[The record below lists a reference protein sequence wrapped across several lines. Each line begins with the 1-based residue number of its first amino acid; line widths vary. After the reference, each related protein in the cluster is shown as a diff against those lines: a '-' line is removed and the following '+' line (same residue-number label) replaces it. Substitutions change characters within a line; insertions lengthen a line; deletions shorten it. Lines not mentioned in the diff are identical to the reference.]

1 MHAFSSLLLLGAYA
15 VQSVLGRPELSA
27 RREAE
32 IIKRSADSFLA
43 TEGPYA
49 LKSLLCNIGPSGCL
63 ASGAASGVVV
73 ASPSKSNPDYWY
85 TWSRD
90 AALVFKTV
98 VDTLSDS
105 YDANL
110 QTNIQNYII
119 SQAKLQGVS
128 NPSGSFSNGAGLGE
142 PKFNVDLT
150 QFTGAWG
157 RPQRDGPPLRAIA
170 MINYAKWL
178 VKNGYT
184 STATTAVWPII
195 KNDLAYTA
203 QYWNNTG
210 FDLWEEVQGSSFFT
224 IAASHRALVE
234 GAALA
239 SSLGTSCSACNA
251 IAPHVLCFLQRFW
264 SPNGYIISNLFSS
277 GRTGKDANSLLGSIH
292 SFDASVGCD
301 AATFQPCSDKALSN
315 HKQVTDSFRSIY
327 TINSGIAQGV
337 AVAVGRYAEDTYYN
351 GNPWYLSTLAAA
363 EQLYDS
369 IYVWKQQA
377 SITVTSVSL
386 AFFKDL
392 VPSIAVGTYSSTSTT
407 YTSIISAVQTYA
419 DGYLNIVAK
428 YAHANGS
435 LPEQFD
441 RNTGTPLSASDLT
454 WSYAALLSAKARR
467 AGIVPSSWNAA
478 AGNSVPGTCLATS
491 VVGSYVS
498 ATAVSFPASQ
508 TPSNSTATAT
518 ATATGTASA
527 TTTTTAATATPTGCA
542 SDHEVLV
549 TFSVKYATTW
559 GQTIK
564 IVGDNSVL
572 GAWNTANAVALSA
585 SQYTTANPIW
595 TVTISLPAGTTIAYK
610 YIVVNTDSSIKWETD
625 PNNAY
630 TVPSTCATTATQADS
645 WH

>member
-1 MHAFSSLLLLGAYA
+1 
-15 VQSVLGRPELSA
+15 
-27 RREAE
+27 
-32 IIKRSADSFLA
+32 
-43 TEGPYA
+43 
-49 LKSLLCNIGPSGCL
+49 
-63 ASGAASGVVV
+63 
-73 ASPSKSNPDYWY
+73 
-85 TWSRD
+85 
-90 AALVFKTV
+90 
-98 VDTLSDS
+98 
-105 YDANL
+105 
-110 QTNIQNYII
+110 

-184 STATTAVWPII
+184 STATTAVWPVI

-239 SSLGTSCSACNA
+239 STLGTSCTACNA
-251 IAPHVLCFLQRFW
+251 IAPHILCFLQRFW
-264 SPNGYIISNLFSS
+264 SPSGYIISNLFSS

-315 HKQVTDSFRSIY
+315 HKQVTDSFRSVY
-327 TINSGIAQGV
+327 KLNSGIAQGV

-369 IYVWKQQA
+369 IYVWQQQA
-377 SITVTSVSL
+377 SITVTSISL

-392 VPSIAVGTYSSTSTT
+392 VPSITVGTYSSSSAT
-407 YTSIISAVQTYA
+407 YVSVINAVQTYA
-419 DGYLNIVAK
+419 DGYLNIVAN

-441 RNTGTPLSASDLT
+441 RNTGVPLSASDLT

-508 TPSNSTATAT
+508 TPSGSSATVTAT
-518 ATATGTASA
+518 ATATGTGSA
-527 TTTTTAATATPTGCA
+527 TTTAAATATPTGCA
-542 SDHEVLV
+542 SDHQVLV
-549 TFSVKYATTW
+549 TFS
-559 GQTIK
+559 
-564 IVGDNSVL
+564 IVGDNSAI
-572 GAWNTANAVALSA
+572 GAWNTAGAVALSA

-625 PNNAY
+625 PNNAF
-630 TVPSTCATTATQADS
+630 TVPSTCATTATKADS